1 MLTVL
6 SSLSAVPR
14 QAKESAAT
22 MLHDILS
29 SSAVATK
36 RALANRAKVEAAEAA
51 RKEGTT
57 FVFFLC
63 VRAPFLRTFLAV

>member
-1 MLTVL
+1 L
-6 SSLSAVPR
+6 

-36 RALANRAKVEAAEAA
+36 RALANRAKAEAAEAA
-51 RKEGTT
+51 RKAGDMSALSLIPLSSSYAFCAHFSHT
-57 FVFFLC
+57 
-63 VRAPFLRTFLAV
+63 

>member
-1 MLTVL
+1 L
-6 SSLSAVPR
+6 

-36 RALANRAKVEAAEAA
+36 RALATRAKAEAAEAA
-51 RKEGTT
+51 RKEGDMSALSLIP
-57 FVFFLC
+57 LC
-63 VRAPFLRTFLAV
+63 SIYAFCAHFSHT